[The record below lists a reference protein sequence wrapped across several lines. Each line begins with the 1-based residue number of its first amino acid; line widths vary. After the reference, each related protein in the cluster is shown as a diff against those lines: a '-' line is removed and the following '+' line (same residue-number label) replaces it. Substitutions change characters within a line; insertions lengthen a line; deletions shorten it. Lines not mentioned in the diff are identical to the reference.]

1 MWDWPEK
8 GKLENLTKNNNVNL
22 KLFWLQDQNQ
32 LKEVYKQATIFCL
45 PSKNEWVILYLK
57 QFLVD

>member
-32 LKEVYKQATIFCL
+32 LKEVYKQTTSFCL
-45 PSKNEWVILYLK
+45 PSKNEWVIVYLK
-57 QFLVD
+57 QFLV